1 MKSLKQ
7 DSLSNSNFKLL
18 ELQTELL
25 ISNFEWSIFMTI
37 NELRGI
43 SPIKPLAPMTPSKAK
58 IDTLKR
64 TKDVVTKNLKA
75 ERDRQ
80 KLAKAQQTISAV
92 TTSFHKS

>member
-1 MKSLKQ
+1 MKGLRQ

-18 ELQTELL
+18 QLQTELL
-25 ISNFEWSIFMTI
+25 ISNFEWSFFMTI

-43 SPIKPLAPMTPSKAK
+43 SSIKPLAPMSPAKAK

-64 TKDVVTKNLKA
+64 TKDAATKNLKA

-80 KLAKAQQTISAV
+80 KLVKAQQTIASIN
-92 TTSFHKS
+92 KSLN

>member
-1 MKSLKQ
+1 VKGLRQ

-18 ELQTELL
+18 QLQTELL
-25 ISNFEWSIFMTI
+25 ISNFEWSFFMTI

-43 SPIKPLAPMTPSKAK
+43 SSIKPLAPMSPAKAK

-64 TKDVVTKNLKA
+64 TKDAATKNLKA

-80 KLAKAQQTISAV
+80 KLVKAQQTIASIN
-92 TTSFHKS
+92 KSLN

>member
-1 MKSLKQ
+1 MK
-7 DSLSNSNFKLL
+7 
-18 ELQTELL
+18 
-25 ISNFEWSIFMTI
+25 I

-43 SPIKPLAPMTPSKAK
+43 SSIKPLAPMSPAKAK

-80 KLAKAQQTISAV
+80 KLAKAQQTIAAV
-92 TTSFHKS
+92 TTSFPKS